1 MTQSSDVA
9 QFLARLKP
17 SGWADDAWGRARMRM
32 RMTSY
37 VSDEFPP
44 VALVTSVRAIVH
56 QGDHVVALR
65 NPDGVHVTP
74 GGRLSPDESFEGAL
88 RREVLEETGLAIV
101 AAHYIGFLHFHHL
114 TPKPDDYRYP
124 YPDFFHAM
132 YAARATGTV
141 RSGDADG
148 WEEEAFLVPRD
159 EAHRCIQHACI
170 VPFLDID
177 PR

>member
-9 QFLARLKP
+9 QFLALLKP
-17 SGWADDAWGRARMRM
+17 AGSADDAWGRMRMRM

-37 VSDEFPP
+37 VTYESPP
-44 VALVTSVRAIVH
+44 GALVTSVRAIVH

-74 GGRLSPDESFEGAL
+74 GGRLNPGESFEDAL
-88 RREVLEETGLAIV
+88 RREVLEETGLVIRAV
-101 AAHYIGFLHFHHL
+101 RYIGFLHFRHL

-124 YPDFFHAM
+124 YPDFLHAM
-132 YAARATGTV
+132 YAASATGTV

-148 WEEEAFLVPRD
+148 WEEEAFLVPRA

-170 VPFLDID
+170 APFLDID